1 MTSLPPYLLSFLY
14 PGITIIMNNITKITA
29 LIVLSCGQCEAG
41 DMRSVSEP
49 EYPAVCSVLQAGPG
63 ISTDA
68 IQNALNNCA
77 PGEAV
82 KLQKSASSA
91 VFLSG
96 PLSLPSG
103 KNLWVDSGVSLKAV
117 NNAAAFDQT
126 RNSCGVLDKSG
137 KGCHALITV
146 SNGKNSGI
154 YGKGAID
161 GQGGALLEDKK
172 TSWWQLAAMAKNTSM
187 KQNAPRLIQITN
199 STDFTLYDIT
209 LLNSPNFHVVFD
221 KSNGLTVWNTTINT
235 PRDARNT
242 DGIDPISS
250 ENVTIAHSN
259 ISTGDD
265 NVAIKAY
272 SHKGPAQNISVIHNT
287 FSFGHGM
294 SIGSET
300 NGIYDVLVDDLTLN
314 GTENGLRIK
323 SDRSNAGE
331 VDGVIYKNVT
341 MTNVKNPIV
350 IDTVYEN
357 KSGSQQADWKNISYQ
372 DITSKGSGVVNLN
385 GQNAKQK
392 IIVKMTH
399 VELDPATK
407 YSVNNVQID
416 K

>member
-1 MTSLPPYLLSFLY
+1 MTILTNCLLRFLY
-14 PGITIIMNNITKITA
+14 LGISIMMNHITKITA
-29 LIVLSCGQCEAG
+29 LIVLSGGICQAK
-41 DMRSVSEP
+41 DLRNVSEP
-49 EYPAVCSVLQAGPG
+49 VYPAVCSVLQAGPG

-68 IQNALNNCA
+68 IQNALNDCA
-77 PGEAV
+77 PGKAV

-103 KNLWVDSGVSLKAV
+103 TNLWIDSGASLKAV
-117 NNAAAFDQT
+117 NNATAFDKT
-126 RNSCGVLDKSG
+126 KNSCGVLDQSG
-137 KGCHALITV
+137 KGCNALITV
-146 SNGKNSGI
+146 SDATNSGI
-154 YGKGAID
+154 YGKGVID
-161 GQGGALLEDKK
+161 GQGGVPLEDKK
-172 TSWWQLAAMAKNTSM
+172 TSWWQLAAMAKNSGL

-199 STDFTLYDIT
+199 STDFTIYDIT
-209 LLNSPNFHVVFD
+209 LLNAPHFHVVFD
-221 KSNGLTVWNTTINT
+221 TGNGLTVWNTTINS
-235 PRDARNT
+235 PRDAINT

-250 ENVTIAHSN
+250 KNVTIAHSN

-287 FSFGHGM
+287 FEFGHGM

-300 NGIYDVLVDDLTLN
+300 NGIYGVLVDDLTLN

-323 SDRSNAGE
+323 SDRSDAGE
-331 VDGVIYKNVT
+331 VDGVTYKNVT
-341 MTNVKNPIV
+341 MTNVRNPVV

-357 KSGSQQADWKNISYQ
+357 KSGSQTADWKNISYQ
-372 DITSKGSGVVNLN
+372 DITSTGSGVVTLN
-385 GQNAKQK
+385 GQNARQK

-407 YSVNNVQID
+407 YNVNNVQID